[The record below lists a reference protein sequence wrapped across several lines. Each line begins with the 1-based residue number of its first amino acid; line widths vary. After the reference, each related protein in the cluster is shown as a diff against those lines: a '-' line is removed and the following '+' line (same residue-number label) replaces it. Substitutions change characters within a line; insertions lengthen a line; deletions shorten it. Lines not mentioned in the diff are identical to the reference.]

1 MHTQYSCNV
10 CVCVCVCVAA
20 CGLTK
25 FRHQHS
31 NRATFCCSRLCP
43 ACSLE
48 RAMDPFDGSDDD
60 APLTPFA
67 KKVARTLKRYLSH
80 YCTCELNV

>member
-1 MHTQYSCNV
+1 
-10 CVCVCVCVAA
+10 
-20 CGLTK
+20 
-25 FRHQHS
+25 
-31 NRATFCCSRLCP
+31 
-43 ACSLE
+43 
-48 RAMDPFDGSDDD
+48 MDPFDGSDDD